1 MLKFLNKKKNDNKGF
16 SLVELI
22 IVVAILAILVGL
34 LAPQYLKYVEKSRK
48 SADASN
54 LDEMVRAIQ
63 VYAADAEETL
73 PEDKYT
79 ITIGKTA
86 TTVTAESAKKTDNV
100 KVAEKALNEAA
111 PDWAKTKLKSNK
123 WSNGETDDAKKANVE
138 SISAKI
144 EVKQDGGTTVT
155 YTPGTLA
162 DYINK
167 TATPA
172 TGK

>member
-73 PEDKYT
+73 PEDRYT

-86 TTVTAESAKKTDNV
+86 TTVTAESAT
-100 KVAEKALNEAA
+100 
-111 PDWAKTKLKSNK
+111 
-123 WSNGETDDAKKANVE
+123 
-138 SISAKI
+138 
-144 EVKQDGGTTVT
+144 Q
-155 YTPGTLA
+155 
-162 DYINK
+162 
-167 TATPA
+167 
-172 TGK
+172 

>member
-63 VYAADAEETL
+63 VYAADAEDTL
-73 PEDKYT
+73 AADTYT
-79 ITIGKTA
+79 ITIDKDDEAKVEVTSSTDANKTA
-86 TTVTAESAKKTDNV
+86 
-100 KVAEKALNEAA
+100 AEKALTEAV
-111 PDWAKTKLKSNK
+111 PDWKKTKLKSNK
-123 WSNGETDDAKKANVE
+123 WSNGKDGTDKANVD
-138 SISAKI
+138 SISAEI
-144 EVKQDGGTTVT
+144 EVKDDGGTTVK
-155 YTPGTLA
+155 YTPGPLA
-162 DYINK
+162 TYINK
-167 TATPA
+167 TA
-172 TGK
+172 K

>member
-22 IVVAILAILVGL
+22 IVVAIMAILVGL

-63 VYAADAEETL
+63 VYAADAEVTL
-73 PEDKYT
+73 PADTYT
-79 ITIGKTA
+79 ITINKSR
-86 TTVTAESAKKTDNV
+86 TTVTAKDTANKDAVET
-100 KVAEKALNEAA
+100 ALADTA

-123 WSNGETDDAKKANVE
+123 WKAGTINATSV
-138 SISAKI
+138 SAEI
-144 EVKQDGGTTVT
+144 TVAQDGGTTVK
-155 YTPGTLA
+155 YTPDSLA

-167 TATPA
+167 TA
-172 TGK
+172 KN

>member
-73 PEDKYT
+73 PEDIYT
-79 ITIGKTA
+79 ITIGKTETKVEATAGDKKAEHEAVA
-86 TTVTAESAKKTDNV
+86 TT
-100 KVAEKALNEAA
+100 ALNKTA
-111 PDWAKTKLKSNK
+111 PDWKKTKLKSNK
-123 WSNGETDDAKKANVE
+123 WENKGTNAE
-138 SISAKI
+138 SVSAEI
-144 EVKQDGGTTVT
+144 TVAQDGGTTVK
-155 YTPGTLA
+155 YTPDSLA
-162 DYINK
+162 TYINK
-167 TATPA
+167 TA
-172 TGK
+172 K

>member
-22 IVVAILAILVGL
+22 IVVAIMAILVGL
-34 LAPQYLKYVEKSRK
+34 LAPQYLKYIEKSRK

-63 VYAADAEETL
+63 IYAADAEVTL
-73 PEDKYT
+73 PADTYT
-79 ITIGKTA
+79 ITINATSTGVTA
-86 TTVTAESAKKTDNV
+86 TKNGSKT
-100 KVAEKALNEAA
+100 VAERALNENA
-111 PDWAKTKLKSNK
+111 PGWKKTNLKSNK
-123 WSNGETDDAKKANVE
+123 WDNGKSGADKANEISV
-138 SISAKI
+138 SAKI
-144 EVKQDGGTTVT
+144 IVAQDGGTTVT

-167 TATPA
+167 TAA
-172 TGK
+172 Q

>member
-1 MLKFLNKKKNDNKGF
+1 MLKFLNKKKKDNKGF

-22 IVVAILAILVGL
+22 IVVAIVAILVGL

-73 PEDKYT
+73 PADTYT
-79 ITIGKTA
+79 ITINKTA
-86 TTVTAESAKKTDNV
+86 TTVQANVVANKTQ
-100 KVAEKALNEAA
+100 AEKALAATA

-123 WSNGETDDAKKANVE
+123 WEVGTTNATSV
-138 SISAKI
+138 SAEI
-144 EVKQDGGTTVT
+144 TVAQDGGTTVK
-155 YTPGTLA
+155 YTPASLA

-167 TATPA
+167 TAA
-172 TGK
+172 Q

>member
-63 VYAADAEETL
+63 VYAADAEQTL
-73 PEDKYT
+73 PEDTYT
-79 ITIGKTA
+79 ITIGKTK
-86 TTVTAESAKKTDNV
+86 TTVAATSATKKVDNE
-100 KVAEKALNEAA
+100 KVAKKALNEVV

-123 WSNGETDDAKKANVE
+123 WDNGETEANKKANVT
-138 SISAKI
+138 SISAEI
-144 EVKQDGGTTVT
+144 TIAQDGGTTVK
-155 YTPGTLA
+155 YTPASLA
-162 DYINK
+162 TYINK
-167 TATPA
+167 TA
-172 TGK
+172 K

>member
-22 IVVAILAILVGL
+22 IVVAIMAILVGL

-63 VYAADAEETL
+63 VYAADAEVTL
-73 PEDKYT
+73 PEDTYT
-79 ITIGKTA
+79 ITIGKTETKVEA
-86 TTVTAESAKKTDNV
+86 RTGTQKDNNE
-100 KVAEKALNEAA
+100 KVAKDALNENA
-111 PDWAKTKLKSNK
+111 PDWVKTKLKSNK
-123 WSNGETDDAKKANVE
+123 WDNKGTNAD
-138 SISAKI
+138 SISAEI
-144 EVKQDGGTTVT
+144 TVAQDGGTTVK
-155 YTPGTLA
+155 YTPKSLA

-167 TATPA
+167 TA
-172 TGK
+172 KN

>member
-22 IVVAILAILVGL
+22 IVVAIMAILVGL

-63 VYAADAEETL
+63 IYAVDAEVTL
-73 PEDKYT
+73 PADTYT
-79 ITIGKTA
+79 ITINATSTSVKATNTA
-86 TTVTAESAKKTDNV
+86 NTRKAKV
-100 KVAEKALNEAA
+100 ALNENA

-123 WSNGETDDAKKANVE
+123 WDNGKSEETQKGNVT
-138 SISAKI
+138 SVSAEI
-144 EVKQDGGTTVT
+144 TVAQDGGTTVK
-155 YTPGTLA
+155 YTPASLA

-167 TATPA
+167 TA
-172 TGK
+172 KN

>member
-48 SADASN
+48 SADARN

-63 VYAADAEETL
+63 VYAADAEVTL
-73 PEDKYT
+73 PADTYT
-79 ITIGKTA
+79 ITINKSG
-86 TTVTAESAKKTDNV
+86 TTVTAKVTDN
-100 KVAEKALNEAA
+100 KDDAETALAATA

-123 WSNGETDDAKKANVE
+123 WDNGKKGNEKANVDF
-138 SISAKI
+138 ISAII
-144 EVKQDGGTTVT
+144 EVAQDGGTTVT

-167 TATPA
+167 TAAT

>member
-63 VYAADAEETL
+63 VYAADAEITL
-73 PEDKYT
+73 PEDTYT
-79 ITIGKTA
+79 ITISKDAIAGNA
-86 TTVTAESAKKTDNV
+86 TTAVTVTSGKETNKN
-100 KVAEKALNEAA
+100 VAEGALTEAV

-123 WSNGETDDAKKANVE
+123 WDNGETEANKKANVT
-138 SISAKI
+138 SISAEI
-144 EVKQDGGTTVT
+144 TVAQDGGTTVT
-155 YTPGTLA
+155 YTPASLA
-162 DYINK
+162 TYINK
-167 TATPA
+167 TA
-172 TGK
+172 K

>member
-63 VYAADAEETL
+63 VYAADAEVTL
-73 PEDKYT
+73 PADTYT
-79 ITIGKTA
+79 ITINATSTGVTA
-86 TTVTAESAKKTDNV
+86 TKNGSKT
-100 KVAEKALNEAA
+100 VAERALNENA
-111 PDWAKTKLKSNK
+111 PGWKKTNLKSNK
-123 WSNGETDDAKKANVE
+123 WDNGAAAETQKGNATSV
-138 SISAKI
+138 SAEI
-144 EVKQDGGTTVT
+144 TVAQDGGTTVK
-155 YTPGTLA
+155 YTPASLA
-162 DYINK
+162 TYINK
-167 TATPA
+167 TA
-172 TGK
+172 K

>member
-34 LAPQYLKYVEKSRK
+34 LAPQYIKYVEKSRK

-54 LDEMVRAIQ
+54 LSEMVRAIQ
-63 VYAADAEETL
+63 IYAADAEVTL
-73 PEDKYT
+73 PADTYT
-79 ITIGKTA
+79 ITIKATGTSVKAVKNNNTAKAKT
-86 TTVTAESAKKTDNV
+86 
-100 KVAEKALNEAA
+100 ALNENA

-123 WSNGETDDAKKANVE
+123 WDNGETIETQKGNATSV
-138 SISAKI
+138 SAEI
-144 EVKQDGGTTVT
+144 TVAQDGGTTVK
-155 YTPGTLA
+155 YNPASLA

-167 TATPA
+167 TA
-172 TGK
+172 K

>member
-54 LDEMVRAIQ
+54 LDEMVKAIQ
-63 VYAADAEETL
+63 VYAADAEVTL
-73 PEDKYT
+73 PADTYT
-79 ITIGKTA
+79 ITINKNKTEVKA
-86 TTVTAESAKKTDNV
+86 TSKAENKN
-100 KVAEKALNEAA
+100 VAETALAETA

-123 WSNGETDDAKKANVE
+123 WDNGKKGNDKANVD
-138 SISAKI
+138 SISAII
-144 EVKQDGGTTVT
+144 EVAQDGGTTVK
-155 YTPGTLA
+155 YTPASLA

-167 TATPA
+167 TA
-172 TGK
+172 K

>member
-22 IVVAILAILVGL
+22 IVVAIMAILVGL

-54 LDEMVRAIQ
+54 LDEMVRVIQ
-63 VYAADAEETL
+63 IYAADAEVTL
-73 PEDKYT
+73 PADTYT
-79 ITIGKTA
+79 ITINATSTSVKATNTA
-86 TTVTAESAKKTDNV
+86 NTRKAKV
-100 KVAEKALNEAA
+100 ALNENA

-123 WSNGETDDAKKANVE
+123 WDNGKSEETQKGNVT
-138 SISAKI
+138 SVSAEI
-144 EVKQDGGTTVT
+144 TVAQDGGTTVK
-155 YTPGTLA
+155 YTPASLA

-167 TATPA
+167 TA
-172 TGK
+172 KN

>member
-63 VYAADAEETL
+63 VYAADAEVTL
-73 PEDKYT
+73 SLIHIYIICNYAEPCRFSIKRRGTMAVEGTK
-79 ITIGKTA
+79 IKEMMEGKTL
-86 TTVTAESAKKTDNV
+86 EKDNIKKMYDMVQKMCIRDRHIMRRSMT
-100 KVAEKALNEAA
+100 LNL
-111 PDWAKTKLKSNK
+111 LKN
-123 WSNGETDDAKKANVE
+123 
-138 SISAKI
+138 II
-144 EVKQDGGTTVT
+144 
-155 YTPGTLA
+155 
-162 DYINK
+162 II
-167 TATPA
+167 
-172 TGK
+172 

>member
-63 VYAADAEETL
+63 VYAADAEQTL
-73 PEDKYT
+73 PEDTYT
-79 ITIGKTA
+79 ITIGKTK
-86 TTVTAESAKKTDNV
+86 TTVAAKSDKKEDNE
-100 KVAEKALNEAA
+100 KVAKRALNEAA

-123 WSNGETDDAKKANVE
+123 WDNKGTNAE
-138 SISAKI
+138 SVSAEI
-144 EVKQDGGTTVT
+144 TVAQDGGTTVK
-155 YTPGTLA
+155 YTPDSLA
-162 DYINK
+162 TYINK
-167 TATPA
+167 TA
-172 TGK
+172 K

>member
-22 IVVAILAILVGL
+22 IVVAIMAILVGL

-63 VYAADAEETL
+63 IYAADAEVTL
-73 PEDKYT
+73 PADTYT
-79 ITIGKTA
+79 ITINATSTSVTA
-86 TTVTAESAKKTDNV
+86 TNNDNTQNAKD
-100 KVAEKALNEAA
+100 ALDENA

-123 WSNGETDDAKKANVE
+123 WDNGATDDKKANVT
-138 SISAKI
+138 SVSAEI
-144 EVKQDGGTTVT
+144 TVAQDGGTTVK
-155 YTPGTLA
+155 YTPDSLA

-167 TATPA
+167 TA
-172 TGK
+172 KN